1 MIILDSAFH
10 LGNKLKQNVH
20 EVTSE
25 LILELKVVFASIPNR
40 FVSPLFEPFVEAI
53 GDEDTI

>member
-10 LGNKLKQNVH
+10 LRNEFKQNVH

-25 LILELKVVFASIPNR
+25 LILELEIVFASISHR
-40 FVSPLFEPFVEAI
+40 FV
-53 GDEDTI
+53 

>member
-1 MIILDSAFH
+1 MIILDSTFH

-20 EVTSE
+20 EVPSE
-25 LILELKVVFASIPNR
+25 LILELKIVSASIPHR
-40 FVSPLFEPFVEAI
+40 LVGPFLEPLIKAI